1 MPNQHPSPV
10 KHRATDVAEK
20 LARRDHIVEATARL
34 YARSQTL
41 PGVAEVA
48 AEAGLAKGTMYL
60 YFDTK
65 EALYLAVHERH
76 TRDFFVALNARLA
89 MAQPFDFNAMAALMD
104 EHMIA
109 NASFLPLGNAC
120 LSAPFDHVPL
130 PVHQAFEANLMRWMT
145 QAGQGLEQRF
155 HALQPGDG
163 VRLLTHGYALMLGMH
178 QLMGAGPRVA
188 DASFRCTLPGVG
200 GFRNEAMA
208 ALQSYWSMAVTQGL
222 APLPTAPPAASPPR
236 SPTRTPAR
244 RSPRKKTP

>member
-1 MPNQHPSPV
+1 MQTAPTPSSAVAP
-10 KHRATDVAEK
+10 KQRATDLDEK
-20 LARRDHIVEATARL
+20 HARRKHIVAAAARL
-34 YARSQTL
+34 YDRAQAL
-41 PGVAEVA
+41 PSVADVA

-65 EALYLAVHERH
+65 ESLYLALHEQH
-76 TRDFFVALNARLA
+76 TGAFFEALNARLA
-89 MAQPFDFNAMAALMD
+89 SKKAFNFQTVAALMD

-130 PVHQAFEANLMRWMT
+130 PVHQAFEANLTRWMT

-155 HALQPGDG
+155 QALQPGDG

-178 QLMGAGPRVA
+178 QLMGAGPS
-188 DASFRCTLPGVG
+188 DAGESHRCTLPGVG

-222 APLPTAPPAASPPR
+222 APLPAAVPPLPA
-236 SPTRTPAR
+236 TRTPTR